1 MEAQEGKHTFKFE
14 ESDIQIKPASVTFIE
29 KAKS

>member
-1 MEAQEGKHTFKFE
+1 MEAHEGKYTFKFE
-14 ESDIQIKPASVTFIE
+14 ESDIQIKTASVIFIE